1 MKINELWLKE
11 MVETNATADVIGAQ
25 LTMAG
30 LELDAL
36 EPAAGDFSDVVVA
49 EITSIEAHPDADKL
63 RVCQVSNGKDSWQVV
78 CGAANARTGLKT
90 ALAQVGAS
98 LPNGMAIKKAKLRGV
113 ESSGMLCSASELGID
128 DDADGIMELPEDAD
142 LGTALS
148 EYLQLEDQV
157 LDLDLTPNRADCFSV
172 LGVARDLAAI
182 QESGFSE
189 PVVDEVAATITTE
202 FPVNS
207 SAPELCPIYFG
218 RVIENVDTTAV
229 TPLWLKERL
238 RRCGLRS
245 LGPVVD
251 VTNYVMLELGQPM
264 HAFDLDTLKEGIDVR
279 LAEKNEKLELLD
291 GNTITLQ
298 NDTLVIADGSGP
310 VALAGIMGG
319 LPTSVTTKAN
329 NIFLECAFFNPRA
342 ITGKAR
348 KYGLHTDSSMRYERG
363 VDFTQQQRAIE
374 RATQLIL
381 EICGGSAG
389 PVNKVFTEEHLEAIK
404 PIVLKFSDLNQRL
417 GIDLNPDTV
426 IKMLSRLGCDVE
438 AADDSCTVTPP
449 AWRFDLR
456 IPVDLIE
463 EVARLYGYDNI
474 PLLTSHWNSEITSTD
489 EATLNINQLREV
501 LIANGFYEAIT
512 YSFIDEKTE
521 KSLATGFTPV
531 ALLNPISSDL
541 SQMRT
546 TLIGGLLNT
555 CLYNLRRQ
563 QNDLK
568 FFETGLVFQETEQ
581 GLLQTRKLALVITG
595 AKNTEHWDNT
605 SRPVDFFD
613 LKGSIECLLEL
624 NSEERHYHWQ
634 RSDNEMLHPGQSAS
648 ITVDNKTV
656 GYFGALH
663 PSILKKFGFK
673 QDVYV
678 AELDLTFLLEGS
690 ISRFEALSKYPSVRR
705 DLAIVVDEVTSY
717 DDLVKT
723 IQATDIEI
731 LRSSHIFDLYT
742 GEGVKKGLKSIALG
756 LILQDF
762 SRTLAEQEIESVVAK
777 ITAKLQQDLQA
788 TIRE

>member
-1 MKINELWLKE
+1 MKINVLWLKE
-11 MVETNATADVIGAQ
+11 MVETDVPADVIGAQ

-49 EITSIEAHPDADKL
+49 EITSIDSHPDADKL
-63 RVCQVSNGKDSWQVV
+63 RVCQVSDGKDSWQVV
-78 CGAANARTGLKT
+78 CGAANARAGLKT

-98 LPNGMAIKKAKLRGV
+98 LPNGMAIKQAKLRGV

-128 DDADGIMELPEDAD
+128 DEADGIMELPADAGI
-142 LGTALS
+142 GTALS
-148 EYLQLEDQV
+148 EYFKLDDQV

-182 QESGFSE
+182 QEADFSE
-189 PVVDEVAATITTE
+189 PVVDAVAATIATD
-202 FPVNS
+202 FPVKS
-207 SAPELCPIYFG
+207 SAPELCPIYLG
-218 RVIENVDTTAV
+218 RVIENVDTNAV

-251 VTNYVMLELGQPM
+251 VTNYVMLEFGQPM

-279 LAEKNEKLELLD
+279 LAEADEKLELLD

-298 NDTLVIADGSGP
+298 SDTLVIADDTGP

-319 LPTSVTTKAN
+319 LPTSVTTKTE
-329 NIFLECAFFNPRA
+329 NIFLECAFFSPRA

-374 RATQLIL
+374 RATHLIL
-381 EICGGSAG
+381 EICGGNAG
-389 PVNKVFTEEHLEAIK
+389 AVNKAVANEHLEALK
-404 PIVLKFSDLNQRL
+404 PIELKYSDLSRRL
-417 GIDLNPDTV
+417 GIELESDTV
-426 IKMLSRLGCDVE
+426 NSMLSRLGCKVE
-438 AADDSCTVTPP
+438 STNDGCFVTPP

-474 PLLTSHWNSEITSTD
+474 PLVTSNWNSEITSAD
-489 EATLNINQLREV
+489 EASLNINQLREV

-512 YSFIDEKTE
+512 YSFVDEKTE
-521 KSLATGFTPV
+521 KNLATGFTPV

-546 TLIGGLLNT
+546 TLVGGLLNT

-581 GLLQTRKLALVITG
+581 GLQQTRKLALAITG
-595 AKNTEHWDNT
+595 SNSAEHWDQT
-605 SRPVDFFD
+605 SSAVDFYD
-613 LKGSIECLLEL
+613 LKGSIESLLEM
-624 NSEERHYHWQ
+624 SSHQRHYHWQ
-634 RSDNEMLHPGQSAS
+634 RSENEMLHPGQSAS
-648 ITVDNKTV
+648 ISVDETNV
-656 GYFGALH
+656 GNFGALH
-663 PSILKKFGFK
+663 PAIAKKFGFK
-673 QDVYV
+673 QAVYV
-678 AELDLTFLLEGS
+678 AELDVEFLLQGS
-690 ISRFEALSKYPSVRR
+690 ISAFTALSKYPSVRR
-705 DLAIVVDEVTSY
+705 DLAIVVDEAISY
-717 DDLVKT
+717 DELVKT
-723 IQATDIEI
+723 IQAADIEI

-742 GEGVKKGLKSIALG
+742 GEGVKNGLKSIALG

-762 SRTLAEQEIESVVAK
+762 SRTLDEQEIESVVAK

-788 TIRE
+788 SIRD